1 MPPSDNIGDR
11 FGPVRMQRVAIVAP
25 QRALRDA
32 LVRVGDAGCVQLDT
46 GTGASGSGESTRD
59 PAVDAL
65 RDRLHRIGS
74 VAPHPALALVEPDPD
89 ELERAGAA
97 DLLAGESEL
106 LERAAGAVRHGLV
119 AGMLG
124 WCPEP
129 DTAVLAARLA
139 DVGAALVPLP
149 TPRGVDPPS
158 QLVKGAVTRRSF
170 ATLVSTYG
178 TVPYPDVDPTLLA
191 GLAYVL
197 MFGMMFGDAG
207 QGLLLLAAG
216 LVIRSG
222 RPRRWVGLHGMW
234 PFVVGAGITSTA
246 FGVLYGEFFGP
257 TGVLPVV
264 WLAPLAEPTRLLEAA
279 VGVGAVLLAG
289 AYVLAIVNRWR
300 EGGPRNAVYASAG
313 IAGAAVFLGLA
324 GVSGYALL
332 GNRLLLVLGLACAA
346 AGLVLAGIGF
356 VAGAGGGG
364 TGLFQAAVELFDSVV
379 RLGSNVVS
387 FARLAAFG
395 LTHAAL
401 GWLVWSGTVALWQL
415 GVLGAVASV
424 LLFLVGNAVTFALE
438 GLIAAVQALRL
449 AFYELFSRIFVTEGR
464 PFVPWHVPLR
474 PGDGS
479 VHAGGV
485 MTVWLVA
492 LPVLVVAVPVTA
504 GLPRRRG
511 RAAIRPMLALNGVLL
526 IVAAGLLVIVPLTA
540 GPPRGRWCWRRPRPR
555 RRMGRP
561 CSGRPSRWRGRRSG
575 RASRSP
581 TPARQPWRR

>member
-1 MPPSDNIGDR
+1 MPRSDAVADH

-25 QRALRDA
+25 QPVVRDA
-32 LVRVGDAGCVQLDT
+32 LVRVGDAGCVQLDP
-46 GTGASGSGESTRD
+46 GTASGSDGSIRD
-59 PAVDAL
+59 PGVDGL
-65 RDRLHRIGS
+65 RERIHRIGAA
-74 VAPHPALALVEPDPD
+74 APHPALALVAPDPD
-89 ELERAGAA
+89 ELERSGDA

-106 LERAAGAVRHGLV
+106 LERSAGAVRHGPV
-119 AGMLG
+119 AGLLG
-124 WCPEP
+124 WCPQREV
-129 DTAVLAARLA
+129 AALATRLA

-158 QLVKGAVTRRSF
+158 KLPEGAVTRRSF

-207 QGLLLLAAG
+207 HGLLLVVAG
-216 LVIRSG
+216 LVIRAG
-222 RPRRWVGLHGMW
+222 RPRRWASLHRMW
-234 PFVVGAGITSTA
+234 PFVLGAGLTSTA

-300 EGGPRNAVYASAG
+300 EGGARNAVYASAG
-313 IAGAAVFLGLA
+313 IAGAAVFLGL
-324 GVSGYALL
+324 GGLTGYALL
-332 GNRLLLVLGLACAA
+332 GDRLLLVLGLISAT
-346 AGLVLAGIGF
+346 AGLALAAVGF

-379 RLGSNVVS
+379 RVGSNLVS

-401 GWLVWSGTVALWQL
+401 GWLVWTGTVAFWRL
-415 GVLGAVASV
+415 GALGAVAAV
-424 LLFLVGNAVTFALE
+424 ALFLVGNALTFTLE

-449 AFYELFSRIFVTEGR
+449 AFYELFSRIFMTEGR
-464 PFVPWHVPLR
+464 PFVPWRVPLR
-474 PGDGS
+474 P
-479 VHAGGV
+479 
-485 MTVWLVA
+485 MT
-492 LPVLVVAVPVTA
+492 
-504 GLPRRRG
+504 
-511 RAAIRPMLALNGVLL
+511 
-526 IVAAGLLVIVPLTA
+526 
-540 GPPRGRWCWRRPRPR
+540 GP
-555 RRMGRP
+555 
-561 CSGRPSRWRGRRSG
+561 S
-575 RASRSP
+575 
-581 TPARQPWRR
+581 TPEAT